1 MDRILRWHGRSL
13 AGVGMQWGNKAVG
26 RACRSRISL
35 SLRVPSTLR
44 AYGYLHDMLLQHPME
59 EETLP
64 LYENEQYYPVKIGQV
79 FVDRYEVVGKLGYGA
94 HSTSWL
100 CRDLRFRTV
109 KVSTCLGHQPQ
120 ASAFRERAVYRH
132 IAAVTAQSTHPGK
145 HLIRTLHDD
154 FSLDGARGSHHALV
168 LSPMY
173 ATVRERARQHS
184 HGVLRLAN
192 AKRLIR
198 GLLLALTFLH
208 DEAGVVHTDLKTD
221 NLMLTIEDGGMLN
234 DFVRQEETSPSL
246 CRESPEGGLIYRS
259 RAFRPPDAGV
269 GTGTP
274 MLCDFGDARIGLVQ
288 QPCRHVQPVVFRAPE
303 VVFDMEWGTGAD
315 MWNVGGLVWEL
326 IQGERLFR
334 DVVDISGGGH
344 NAFRH
349 SARMVALL
357 GNPPESFLHRSMATA
372 QCFDTDGSWIAQNEA
387 EVPPV
392 SLQNLE
398 CRYGSAST
406 ERNDF
411 LDFIRATLQWLPEN
425 RQPARE
431 LLRHPWLLT
440 TQ

>member
-1 MDRILRWHGRSL
+1 
-13 AGVGMQWGNKAVG
+13 
-26 RACRSRISL
+26 
-35 SLRVPSTLR
+35 
-44 AYGYLHDMLLQHPME
+44 MLLQHPME

-64 LYENEQYYPVKIGQV
+64 LYESEQYYPVKIGQV
-79 FVDRYEVVGKLGYGA
+79 FADRYEVVGKLGYGA
-94 HSTSWL
+94 HSTNWL
-100 CRDLRFRTV
+100 CRDLRSHSFRTV

-154 FSLDGARGSHHALV
+154 FSLDGTSGSHHALV
-168 LSPMY
+168 FRPMY
-173 ATVRERARQHS
+173 ATMRERARQHP
-184 HGVLRLAN
+184 HGVLRLAD

-198 GLLLALTFLH
+198 GLLLALAFLH

-234 DFVRQEETSPSL
+234 DFVHQEETSPS
-246 CRESPEGGLIYRS
+246 
-259 RAFRPPDAGV
+259 
-269 GTGTP
+269 TP

-315 MWNVGGLVWEL
+315 MWNVWEL

-372 QCFDTDGSWIAQNEA
+372 QCFDTDG
-387 EVPPV
+387 
-392 SLQNLE
+392 
-398 CRYGSAST
+398 
-406 ERNDF
+406 
-411 LDFIRATLQWLPEN
+411 
-425 RQPARE
+425 
-431 LLRHPWLLT
+431 
-440 TQ
+440 